1 MSQPDYVKITEQSSL
16 EPQKLTC
23 PWCASTDVLL
33 KKVLN
38 HMESQHQWHWCDLA
52 LSPLIMGHGPV

>member
-23 PWCASTDVLL
+23 PWCAYT
-33 KKVLN
+33 
-38 HMESQHQWHWCDLA
+38 
-52 LSPLIMGHGPV
+52 G